1 MAKKHR
7 YWGVLAPMPG
17 AMLAAAATQYE
28 ALGLEG
34 IWAPQLWSPGFI
46 PLATAAAVTTRVK
59 LGTGVVHAFSRSP
72 LETACSALDLDL
84 ISGGRCVLGIG
95 PTVRWWNEDWHGVEY
110 GKPIRHL
117 REAVEVIRMII
128 RKGHTGTLGK
138 FDGEYYKLNLDRF
151 QSLTPPVRE
160 DIPIYIP
167 AVYETACRLAGE
179 IADGLPGHPIW
190 CEPWIIDRVVPA
202 VTKGLQRAGR
212 QRVSFDLNIWLF
224 VAPGADKRECINDT
238 RASLAFYAS
247 FAQYERYF
255 DACGFGAEARAMC
268 QAAQAKDQ
276 AAVLRACPDRMVEHF
291 ALVGPIDEIRP
302 RLERIGAVADSFT
315 LCAPMYSL
323 PIEKVVE
330 YNQRITEAFYAS

>member
-7 YWGVLAPMPG
+7 YWGVLPPMPG
-17 AMLAAAATQYE
+17 AMLSAAAQQCE
-28 ALGLEG
+28 ALDLEG

-46 PLATAAAVTTRVK
+46 PLAAAATVTTRIK

-110 GKPIRHL
+110 GKPIPHL
-117 REAVEVIRMII
+117 REAIEVVRLII

-138 FDGEYYKLNLDRF
+138 WEGTYYKLNLDRF
-151 QSLTPPVRE
+151 QSLAAPVRD

-190 CEPWIIDRVVPA
+190 CEPWILDRVAPA
-202 VTKGLQRAGR
+202 VGKGLSKAGR
-212 QRVSFDLNIWLF
+212 QRSQFDLNIWLF
-224 VAPGADKRECINDT
+224 VAPGPNKRECIEDV
-238 RASLAFYAS
+238 RLSVAFYAS
-247 FAQYERYF
+247 FTQYERYF
-255 DACGFGAEARAMC
+255 AACGFGDEARAIG

-276 AAVLRACPDRMVEHF
+276 AGMLRACPDRMVEHF
-291 ALVGPIDEIRP
+291 ALVGPVDEVRA
-302 RLERIGAVADSFT
+302 RVARIGALADSFT
-315 LCAPMYSL
+315 LCAPFYGT
-323 PIEKVVE
+323 PPEKALE
-330 YNQRITEAFYAS
+330 YNLRIASAFYG